1 MLIAKLEDETRMLQF
16 GEGTPAIDVMK
27 QVVDNIKNNSAHTD
41 SQILS
46 MMMSLNISGTD
57 SVAINSEEIIK
68 CVEYLTE
75 TVNSMTLHFNEKSKR
90 CRYSS
95 RIINLSF
102 SLYSQNKISYDHIRR
117 SGIVNLPHPITLK
130 NITKEMKYLPGF
142 DPSLYFTMKSQ
153 ASSIIAPLIGH
164 LIVDNTKLKNG
175 LEWNCM
181 NNEVT

>member
-102 SLYSQNKISYDHIRR
+102 SL
-117 SGIVNLPHPITLK
+117 
-130 NITKEMKYLPGF
+130 
-142 DPSLYFTMKSQ
+142 
-153 ASSIIAPLIGH
+153 
-164 LIVDNTKLKNG
+164 
-175 LEWNCM
+175 
-181 NNEVT
+181 